1 MLTAVAT
8 LNSKSSTRDCKPA
21 AGKEVLVHDGKTI
34 IVRHGPECFTGC
46 GNPAFVMIT
55 GTKAEID
62 AEIANLGLAS
72 DPLPF
77 DVAKLEDRGVIR

>member
-21 AGKEVLVHDGKTI
+21 VGKEVLVHDGKRI

-46 GNPAFVMIT
+46 GNPAFTMIT
-55 GTKAEID
+55 GTREEID
-62 AEIANLGLAS
+62 AEIARLKLTTDTPTVASAPRVVDLG
-72 DPLPF
+72 
-77 DVAKLEDRGVIR
+77 R

>member
-21 AGKEVLVHDGKTI
+21 VGKEVLVHDGKRI

-55 GTKAEID
+55 GTAKEID
-62 AEIANLGLAS
+62 AEVARLRLTSGDAAVAVAR
-72 DPLPF
+72 
-77 DVAKLEDRGVIR
+77 DVGEVVR